1 METTTLLVGD
11 LARAVLAT
19 QLEAL
24 LDQPN
29 DMEGIHQRRV
39 ATRRMRAALR
49 VFRGF
54 VPDAAEDVRA
64 ELKWL
69 AGSLGAV
76 RDLDVQMAALQDMA
90 GDEDVAPVIRVFA
103 ARRLNDATALE
114 LALAS
119 PRFARLIANL
129 RALETSVWPESSR
142 APARAAAPPLI
153 RDREARFIKASKRAR
168 RTAPAPKLHK
178 ARIRAKQLRYTLEFF
193 STLYGKPATA
203 VIRRVVRIQDVLG
216 AVQDMAT
223 LESTLAEMHD
233 EVEAPVIATLVLA
246 ADARMR
252 AARTAI
258 GSAMRSIDRK
268 RRKGKKRWKRLDRAL
283 AYEATTENET
293 SVSGVATATVP

>member
-1 METTTLLVGD
+1 
-11 LARAVLAT
+11 
-19 QLEAL
+19 

-129 RALETSVWPESSR
+129 R
-142 APARAAAPPLI
+142 
-153 RDREARFIKASKRAR
+153 
-168 RTAPAPKLHK
+168 
-178 ARIRAKQLRYTLEFF
+178 
-193 STLYGKPATA
+193 
-203 VIRRVVRIQDVLG
+203 
-216 AVQDMAT
+216 
-223 LESTLAEMHD
+223 
-233 EVEAPVIATLVLA
+233 
-246 ADARMR
+246 
-252 AARTAI
+252 
-258 GSAMRSIDRK
+258 
-268 RRKGKKRWKRLDRAL
+268 
-283 AYEATTENET
+283 
-293 SVSGVATATVP
+293 